1 MTALAEPTVHDE
13 LAGIVSA
20 LGAKFPE
27 RTRGEIEVVVAKV
40 YAELALNATI
50 TAHLIPLTLNRCR
63 RLLSGPKP

>member
-27 RTRGEIEVVVAKV
+27 RTRAEIEVVVAKT

-63 RLLSGPKP
+63 RLLSGPRS